1 MCSVFKLGAFKCHFG
16 TQILYNNELQ
26 YLPFYECY
34 KNHNTA
40 LLSLIFQMLHSDFY
54 FDILVGPRVYFP
66 LTTSMAVIHHSVVTC
81 EFTIV
86 MANCCISCRRIINI
100 SINPSLC
107 DV

>member
-40 LLSLIFQMLHSDFY
+40 LLSLIFQMLH
-54 FDILVGPRVYFP
+54 FD
-66 LTTSMAVIHHSVVTC
+66 
-81 EFTIV
+81 
-86 MANCCISCRRIINI
+86 
-100 SINPSLC
+100 
-107 DV
+107 